1 MKNNQLSNEEIRSS
15 LAVYGVSADNTLCER
30 INIYIRL
37 LLKWNQKISLTT
49 VTNPEEILR
58 FHFGESFFAASVVP
72 IGESRLADV
81 GSGAGF
87 PGLAIRLLVEFNRL
101 ILIDSNAKKAAFL
114 AEVSREL
121 DFKEVDVFRGRM
133 EEYSPHN
140 SELDFVTARALGQH
154 DQLLEWSRSNLRSSG
169 KVVMWLGE
177 EDVSR
182 ISQYS
187 AWKWYP
193 PTKIPN
199 SERRFIL
206 AGTPTK

>member
-1 MKNNQLSNEEIRSS
+1 MNCNHLSHQEIRSS
-15 LAVYGVSADNTLCER
+15 LAIYGVSADETLCER

-49 VTNPEEILR
+49 ITNPAEILR
-58 FHFGESFFAASVVP
+58 FHFGESFFATSVVP

-87 PGLAIRLLVEFNRL
+87 PGLAIRLLVDFNRL

-121 DFKEVDVFRGRM
+121 DFKNVDVFRGRM
-133 EEYSPHN
+133 EEYSPHD
-140 SELDFVTARALGQH
+140 SGLDFVTARALGQH
-154 DQLLEWSRSNLRSSG
+154 DELLEWSCSRLNRSG
-169 KVVMWLGE
+169 KIALWVGE
-177 EDVSR
+177 ADVSR
-182 ISQYS
+182 ISQNS
-187 AWKWYP
+187 AWTWRAP
-193 PTKIPN
+193 VKIPD

-206 AGTPTK
+206 SGSPTK